1 MVVMTSSI
9 CLTSSINNPFVVVDC
24 YQNNSTAVLLPVEIY
39 SNTKGAKDKGEMQRK
54 LLAEINNSIAKHLRN
69 LRF

>member
-1 MVVMTSSI
+1 MVVMTSSV

-39 SNTKGAKDKGEMQRK
+39 SNTIGAKDKGEM
-54 LLAEINNSIAKHLRN
+54 
-69 LRF
+69 